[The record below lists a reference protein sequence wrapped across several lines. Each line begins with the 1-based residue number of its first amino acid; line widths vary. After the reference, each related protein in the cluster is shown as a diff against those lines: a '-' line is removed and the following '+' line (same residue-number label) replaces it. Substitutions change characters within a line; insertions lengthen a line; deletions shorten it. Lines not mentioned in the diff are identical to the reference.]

1 MSEHGHNLIP
11 HLGQRARASTYI
23 IDYQCTILN
32 FPSKDVSYYVQFA
45 RKQLIM
51 GDLQSC
57 FFFIIEVTE
66 ILEQPIIT
74 PSDILPESWQF
85 VHLPYEDRI
94 YRFGLPISDF
104 EDINIWVHEFTEQSL
119 NKILGE
125 KNDPTLLFISG
136 ENGFFI
142 DFSHILTSLCCTSSV
157 KIDEQIIIVNSN
169 EFYEFLKTKK
179 LYKA

>member
-1 MSEHGHNLIP
+1 MFNS
-11 HLGQRARASTYI
+11 RASSLLLETYNHTFSSSLRWQ
-23 IDYQCTILN
+23 D
-32 FPSKDVSYYVQFA
+32 
-45 RKQLIM
+45 
-51 GDLQSC
+51 
-57 FFFIIEVTE
+57 

-74 PSDILPESWQF
+74 PSDILPESWHF
-85 VHLPYEDRI
+85 VHLPYDDKV
-94 YRFGLPISDF
+94 YRFGLPTSNF

-119 NKILGE
+119 NKILGK

-157 KIDEQIIIVNSN
+157 KIDDKIIIMNSN

-179 LYKA
+179 LYKAWLLVKSEKLAPMWRRLISISSSTSQLIARAIMLFR